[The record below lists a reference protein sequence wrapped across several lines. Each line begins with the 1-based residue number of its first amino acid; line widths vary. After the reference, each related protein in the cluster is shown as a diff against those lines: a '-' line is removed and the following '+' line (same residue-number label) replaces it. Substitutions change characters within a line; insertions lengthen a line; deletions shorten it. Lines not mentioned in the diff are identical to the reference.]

1 MDGHDII
8 SETLFKEGTKHFGYG
23 CYLQS
28 IELFGMMMVRSLVTI
43 VRKEEQNSLKLKEM
57 EEAIFIFMKVV
68 TFWIMEGL
76 KYIKGRGMN

>member
-1 MDGHDII
+1 MDGHEII
-8 SETLFKEGTKHFGYG
+8 SEALFKEGTRHFGYG
-23 CYLQS
+23 CYLPS
-28 IELFGMMMVRSLVTI
+28 IELFGMMMVRSLVQI

-57 EEAIFIFMKVV
+57 EEAVFIFMKVV